1 LFGLRTGFSRCLKI
15 DGFRIGPIV
24 DWSSGPE
31 PLDADTN
38 FAVRW
43 TGEVEAQLTEPFT
56 LRTYQRGGVRL
67 WIDGE
72 QRIFGWNEG
81 RREIATDPIELV
93 AGERVPVQL
102 DFRTTSEKPACSLVW
117 ESCTQERER
126 IPTEFLYPV
135 SIEVATQP
143 EMRPATDR
151 IEAESFDDAA

>member
-1 LFGLRTGFSRCLKI
+1 LI

-72 QRIFGWNEG
+72 
-81 RREIATDPIELV
+81 
-93 AGERVPVQL
+93 
-102 DFRTTSEKPACSLVW
+102 
-117 ESCTQERER
+117 
-126 IPTEFLYPV
+126 
-135 SIEVATQP
+135 
-143 EMRPATDR
+143 
-151 IEAESFDDAA
+151 